1 MNPTF
6 IRNKD
11 FWSGVMLLAIGLA
24 AVILARDYPFGTSL
38 RMGPGYFPIVL
49 SGVMVLFGI
58 AMLVQGVM
66 KPEQIEGNWS
76 LRALCILPIATVI
89 YGVLMEHAGFLP
101 ALIVLIVVS
110 AYAGREFKLVEVLL
124 LAAGITAGS
133 WALFIWGLGLPYPLI
148 EGL

>member
-1 MNPTF
+1 MKIELKNNRRF
-6 IRNKD
+6 LA
-11 FWSGVMLLAIGLA
+11 GVMFIGIGAIA
-24 AVILARDYPFGTSL
+24 MYIAREYPMGSAL

-49 SGVMVLFGI
+49 SGVMIVFGV
-58 AMLVQGVM
+58 AMMVQGVM

-76 LRALCILPIATVI
+76 LRALAILPIATVI
-89 YGVLMEHAGFLP
+89 FGVLMEHAGFLP

-110 AYAGREFKLVEVLL
+110 AYAGREFKLFEVLL